1 MPVTRLT
8 RALQAQGLKLT
19 RARLAVCRV
28 LTETTEH
35 LKVAEVHRRAR
46 RIDGRI
52 GLASVYRT
60 MDVLERLKLVKH
72 VHMDHRHRHYATAT
86 DGHCH
91 HLVVCRTCGVVV
103 EFSDC
108 QADAMVRVLA
118 RRTKFR
124 IEGHSMDF
132 FGQCPACLRR
142 SVGPRLDG
150 PARRTSG
157 RAVESRPQ
165 AMPRPRRP
173 HA

>member
-8 RALQAQGLKLT
+8 RSLQTQGLRLT

-52 GLASVYRT
+52 GLASVYRA
-60 MDVLERLKLVKH
+60 MDVLERLKLVRH
-72 VHMDHRHRHYATAT
+72 VHVDHRHRYYATAA

-132 FGQCPACLRR
+132 FGQCPACLH
-142 SVGPRLDG
+142 
-150 PARRTSG
+150 
-157 RAVESRPQ
+157 RAVGTPQ
-165 AMPRPRRP
+165 RTLQRGHERSAVSPAPTPMPRPRRP

>member
-1 MPVTRLT
+1 MSTTGLT
-8 RALQAQGLKLT
+8 RALQDQGLKLT
-19 RARLAVCRV
+19 HARLAVCRV
-28 LTETTEH
+28 LAETAAH

-52 GLASVYRT
+52 GLASVYRI
-60 MDVLERLKLVKH
+60 MDVLERLGLVKH

-91 HLVVCRTCGVVV
+91 HLVCRSCGMVV

-108 QADAMVRVLA
+108 QADAMSRVLA

-124 IEGHSMDF
+124 IEAHCMDF

-142 SVGPRLDG
+142 SAPPSRPPRRGRPGGGGPRPG
-150 PARRTSG
+150 PRGAARPPGDTR
-157 RAVESRPQ
+157 
-165 AMPRPRRP
+165 
-173 HA
+173 